1 MMATSPT
8 KIVSS
13 IWTSRMKD
21 TAITRSNLLAQLSLH
36 LCLWTC
42 CTSSV
47 TCPTVPLF
55 WILVYFLLI
64 CILQMVPSI
73 SVTGGKPTT
82 LIPLSFV
89 LLTVLIKD
97 AYEEFVRYRKDQ
109 EENQRKTQVLGPNGF
124 TEKVWESIQSGQVIK
139 IQEDEIIPCDALVLS
154 SNLPDN
160 KCFIETRS
168 LDGET
173 NLKVRKAPILKTQL
187 HKLSPS
193 ELYSKKY
200 TI

>member
-1 MMATSPT
+1 
-8 KIVSS
+8 
-13 IWTSRMKD
+13 
-21 TAITRSNLLAQLSLH
+21 
-36 LCLWTC
+36 
-42 CTSSV
+42 
-47 TCPTVPLF
+47 
-55 WILVYFLLI
+55 
-64 CILQMVPSI
+64 MVPSI

-193 ELYSKKY
+193 ELFSKKY
-200 TI
+200 TIECEAPTNSLNVIRGRLSGDNETVSFSIDNTLLRGCHLRNCK